1 MIVMMRF
8 ILTLL
13 TAMTAIA
20 ASAQEIPLT
29 VKGKITDAST
39 GDPIPYASV
48 HLEGTMTGVSSDGE
62 GGYAIT
68 IPEDGI
74 LIFSSIGYTT
84 REVAVEGRSILN
96 VTLEPDTES
105 LEETIVIAYG
115 TSTRSSFTGSATM
128 VDAQTIGSRVSTNVT
143 SALAGTTPGVQVISS
158 SGDPAAGGAT
168 ISIRGIGSMSA
179 SNSPLYIVDGMPFDG
194 SISDINPND
203 VESMSVL
210 KDASASAIYGARGA
224 NGVVLITTKR
234 ATGSTEA
241 KIRFDARW
249 GSNSRL
255 IPQYDVIDDP
265 AQYYETHYR
274 MMYNSQVYAGKSP
287 AEAYAYADANIF
299 NQNNGGLGYQV
310 YTIPAG
316 EKFIGTDFRLNPK
329 ATLGYSDGEY
339 YYIPDDWYS
348 ETFHSSFRQEY
359 NLSIS
364 GGRDRLNYYGSVG
377 YLNDGGIVSNSDF
390 RRYTARIN
398 VDWQAKPWMR
408 VSTSMSYAHSDSQSA
423 SYSSTYGS
431 SGNVFYITNMMA
443 PIYPLYVRDASGQ
456 IMYENGMKVY
466 DSNQTNFVRPSFV
479 GNAVRDNEVNRRQNY
494 TDFITGKW
502 GVVLTPIEGMS
513 ITANVGLTNENSR
526 YNALYSRFGSQSATD
541 GLAYVSHN
549 RIFAV
554 NSQYLAEY
562 KTDFEGSPHSL
573 NVLAGYEIYNLKE
586 QFQEGQNDHL
596 FNPYVGELGNAD
608 GSSSKQLSSYT
619 ADYITQGFLA
629 RAQYEYD
636 NRYFASAS
644 FRRDGSSRFA
654 PGHRWGSF
662 GSIGAAW
669 LMSSEWFMEDI
680 WWLDMLKLKAS
691 YGVQGND
698 NLYPSSNYARKYYPY
713 SDNYTHTYNEETG
726 EYSTEL
732 AYKGNTSLTWESS
745 HSFNIGADFE
755 ILSGLL
761 RGSMEYFSRKT
772 VDLLYSKDVP
782 LSSGNPTG
790 YYPVNVGSIV
800 NNGFEFSFEG
810 IIMSRSELLWTW
822 NLNMSHY
829 RNRIVSLDPSVS
841 EKGIIGG
848 NYIYKVGG
856 SLYEA
861 YMRKSA
867 GVNPDNGKAQWYSK
881 VLDKDGKWTGES
893 VITETFSSASQ
904 YELGSVLPELYGGF
918 GTSLK
923 AYGFDFSAQFSFQ
936 LGGKYY
942 DGTYQALMHT
952 SSSAGTAWHKDAL
965 KAWTEDRPSSEFP
978 RLDGDTSVGQTAV
991 SNYLISSDYL
1001 SVNNITI
1008 GYTLPERITSMM
1020 QIESLRV
1027 YVAGDNLAVIS
1038 ARRGMD
1044 PRYSMGLGSLT
1055 SGSGLNS
1062 GSYSAMR
1069 TITAGVTLTF

>member
-1 MIVMMRF
+1 MRL

-13 TAMTAIA
+13 TALTAIA

-39 GDPIPYASV
+39 GEPIPYASV

-62 GGYAIT
+62 GGYVIT

-84 REVAVEGRSILN
+84 REIAVEGRSSLD

-158 SGDPAAGGAT
+158 SGDPAAGDAT
-168 ISIRGIGSMSA
+168 IRIRGIGSMSA

-234 ATGSTEA
+234 ATGSSEA

-348 ETFHSSFRQEY
+348 ETFHNSFRQEY

-377 YLNDGGIVSNSDF
+377 FLNDGGIVNNSDYQ
-390 RRYTARIN
+390 RYTARIN
-398 VDWQAKPWMR
+398 VDWQAKPWMKI
-408 VSTSMSYAHSDSQSA
+408 STSMSYAHSDSQTA

-431 SGNVFYITNMMA
+431 SANVFYVTNMMG

-456 IMYENGMKVY
+456 IMYENGMKIY

-502 GVVLTPIEGMS
+502 GVVLTPIEGLS

-541 GLAYVSHN
+541 GLAYVSHD
-549 RIFAV
+549 RTFAV
-554 NSQYLAEY
+554 NSQFLAEY
-562 KTDFEGSPHSL
+562 KTDFEGSPHNL

-761 RGSMEYFSRKT
+761 RGSLEYFSRKT

-790 YYPVNVGSIV
+790 YYPVNVGSII

-861 YMRKSA
+861 YMRKFA

-881 VLDKDGKWTGES
+881 VLDTNGEWTGES
-893 VITETFSSASQ
+893 VITETFSDASQ

-965 KAWTEDRPSSEFP
+965 KAWTEDRPSSRFP

-991 SNYLISSDYL
+991 SNYLISSNYL
-1001 SVNNITI
+1001 SINNITL

-1027 YVAGDNLAVIS
+1027 YVSGDNLAVIS

-1069 TITAGVTLTF
+1069 TVTAGVTLTF

>member
-1 MIVMMRF
+1 MMRF

-13 TAMTAIA
+13 TALTAIA

-29 VKGKITDAST
+29 VKGKITDAAT
-39 GDPIPYASV
+39 GEPIPYASV
-48 HLEGTMTGVSSDGE
+48 HLEGTMTGVSGDGE
-62 GGYAIT
+62 GGYVIT

-84 REVAVEGRSILN
+84 KEIAVEGRATLDVS
-96 VTLEPDTES
+96 LEPDTES

-115 TSTRSSFTGSATM
+115 TSTKSSFTGSAAM
-128 VDAQTIGSRVSTNVT
+128 VNAQTIESRVSTNVT

-168 ISIRGIGSMSA
+168 IRIRGIGSMSA

-249 GSNSRL
+249 GSNSRM

-265 AQYYETHYR
+265 ALYYETHYR
-274 MMYNSQVYAGKSP
+274 MMYNSQIYAGKS
-287 AEAYAYADANIF
+287 AGEAYAYADANIF

-310 YTIPAG
+310 FTVPAG
-316 EKFIGTDFRLNPK
+316 EKFIGTDFRLNPN
-329 ATLGYSDGEY
+329 AILGYSDGEY
-339 YYIPDDWYS
+339 YYTPDDWYS

-377 YLNDGGIVSNSDF
+377 YLNDGGIVNNSDYE
-390 RRYTARIN
+390 RYTARIN
-398 VDWQAKPWMR
+398 VDWQAKPWMK

-431 SGNVFYITNMMA
+431 SGNIFYITNMMG

-479 GNAVRDNEVNRRQNY
+479 GNAVRDNEVNRRRNY

-502 GVVLTPIEGMS
+502 GVVFTPIEGLS

-541 GLAYVSHN
+541 GLAYVSHD
-549 RIFAV
+549 RTFAV

-562 KTDFEGSPHSL
+562 RTDFGGRPHNL
-573 NVLAGYEIYNLKE
+573 NVLAGYEVYSMKE
-586 QFQEGQNDHL
+586 QFLEGQNDHL

-608 GSSSKQLSSYT
+608 GSSSRQLSSYT

-629 RAQYEYD
+629 RAQYEYG

-669 LMSSEWFMEDI
+669 LMSSEWFMEGI
-680 WWLDMLKLKAS
+680 WWLDMLKIKAS

-800 NNGFEFSFEG
+800 NNGFEFSFDG
-810 IIMSRSELLWTW
+810 IIMNRSDLLWTW

-829 RNRIVSLDPSVS
+829 RNRILSLDPSVS
-841 EKGIIGG
+841 DKGIMGG

-861 YMRKSA
+861 YMRKYA
-867 GVNPDNGKAQWYSK
+867 GVNQENGKAQWYRK
-881 VLDKDGKWTGES
+881 VIDSNGEWTGES
-893 VITETFSSASQ
+893 VITETFSDASQ
-904 YELGSVLPELYGGF
+904 YELGSVLPKLYGGF
-918 GTSLK
+918 GTSVK

-952 SSSAGTAWHKDAL
+952 ASSAGTAWHKDAL
-965 KAWTEDRPSSEFP
+965 KAWTEDRPSLRVP

-991 SNYLISSDYL
+991 NNYLISSNYL
-1001 SVNNITI
+1001 SINNITL
-1008 GYTLPERITSMM
+1008 GYTLPQRITSMV

-1069 TITAGVTLTF
+1069 TVTAGVTLTF